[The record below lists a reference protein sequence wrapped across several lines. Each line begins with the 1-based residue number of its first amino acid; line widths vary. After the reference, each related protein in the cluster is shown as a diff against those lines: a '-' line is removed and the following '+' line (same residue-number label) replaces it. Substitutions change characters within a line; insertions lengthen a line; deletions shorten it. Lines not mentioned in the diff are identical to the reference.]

1 MPFEHLH
8 KKLLYRASYDHLT
21 RLKNRVTV
29 TELLTMQMAEAQ
41 RNKSCFFVALL
52 DIDHFKQINDSYGHS
67 TGDGI
72 LAAVAARLKTTL
84 RDYDL
89 LGRYGGE
96 EFIVSA
102 NEQLAGCETRL
113 LRLKQAISNEEFNY
127 KQRSINL
134 TISIG
139 ACYIDFS
146 QFQAPLSPET
156 LIELADK
163 ALYEAKAQGRNRV
176 VLKHHDGVDFK
187 HKTLCSSLTV
197 DNIHS

>member
-1 MPFEHLH
+1 
-8 KKLLYRASYDHLT
+8 
-21 RLKNRVTV
+21 
-29 TELLTMQMAEAQ
+29 
-41 RNKSCFFVALL
+41 
-52 DIDHFKQINDSYGHS
+52 
-67 TGDGI
+67 
-72 LAAVAARLKTTL
+72 VAARLKATL

-102 NEQLAGCETRL
+102 NEQLAGSEARL

-127 KQRSINL
+127 KHRSINL

-139 ACYIDFS
+139 ACFIDFS
-146 QFQAPLSPET
+146 HFQAPLSPET

-176 VLKHHDGVDFK
+176 VLKHHDGTRFE
-187 HKTLCSSLTV
+187 HKTLY
-197 DNIHS
+197 